1 MRWTPSTRWTL
12 YLVAPLALIALL
24 ALPVTAAAQEHP
36 EHPKGS
42 DKKPAIDKDT
52 LADAIQTHVEK
63 VAAEHDG
70 VYPLT
75 DPKTGQQ
82 LELTLV
88 KVHKERL
95 SQTGPDTYFACT
107 DFKAADGRT
116 YDVDFFMKGT
126 SPDALEYQDFSI
138 HKVNGEPRYTWYED
152 GGVWKKKP
160 VDEGM

>member
-1 MRWTPSTRWTL
+1 MSWKPTTRWTL
-12 YLVAPLALIALL
+12 CLAALVALL
-24 ALPVTAAAQEHP
+24 ALPVAAAAQEHP

-52 LADAIQTHVEK
+52 LADAIQAHVEK
-63 VAAEHDG
+63 VASEHGG

-75 DPKTGQQ
+75 DPKTGQD
-82 LELTLV
+82 LELKLV
-88 KVHKERL
+88 KVHKDRL
-95 SQTGPDTYFACT
+95 SETAPDTYFACT
-107 DFKAADGRT
+107 DFEAADGTT

-126 SPDALEYQDFSI
+126 SPDDLQYQDFSI
-138 HKVNGEPRYTWYED
+138 HKVNGQPRYTWYED